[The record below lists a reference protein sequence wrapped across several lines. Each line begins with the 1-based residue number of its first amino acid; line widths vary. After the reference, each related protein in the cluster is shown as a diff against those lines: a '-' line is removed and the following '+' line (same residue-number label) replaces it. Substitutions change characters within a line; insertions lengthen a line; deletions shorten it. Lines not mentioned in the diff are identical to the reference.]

1 MSVFKEKIACLGSQ
15 RLREHAIF
23 ELCNQISSQKRKI
36 GKIIFACSY
45 GAQDESFMKKKNWSK
60 ISWHTPFKL

>member
-23 ELCNQISSQKRKI
+23 ELCNQISSQKRKLA
-36 GKIIFACSY
+36 K
-45 GAQDESFMKKKNWSK
+45 SFLPVHMGPRTN
-60 ISWHTPFKL
+60 LL

>member
-23 ELCNQISSQKRKI
+23 ELCNQISSQKRKNWQNHFCLFI
-36 GKIIFACSY
+36 WGPGRIFY
-45 GAQDESFMKKKNWSK
+45 EEKKLVENLVTHS
-60 ISWHTPFKL
+60 L